1 MLFWPG
7 LPAGPGSGLWE
18 GGSSQEE
25 GCTAEPSLSRLFSP
39 AVHAAVIAINEAVDR
54 QIPAETFSAMQNPN
68 AVLVNLD
75 ETLALVY
82 QGTLFQAKQEKA
94 ENTRKRV
101 KFSQG
106 WDCCGFGLLIFEG
119 LSHQSPRGS
128 SGALHCILGGLEALS
143 ISEFL
148 NGAGLPLGGPG
159 GCRKG
164 ARCV

>member
-1 MLFWPG
+1 MG
-7 LPAGPGSGLWE
+7 
-18 GGSSQEE
+18 GGSSQAPLAQEE

-39 AVHAAVIAINEAVDR
+39 AVHAAVIVINEAIDR
-54 QIPAETFSAMQNPN
+54 QIPTETFSAMQNPN

-106 WDCCGFGLLIFEG
+106 WNCCGFGLLTFEG

-128 SGALHCILGGLEALS
+128 SGALHCIW
-143 ISEFL
+143 
-148 NGAGLPLGGPG
+148 GAWRL
-159 GCRKG
+159 
-164 ARCV
+164 